1 MGSVP
6 QKSAVVRAR
15 RRPFNCVPSCMPTLR
30 NSRASRTGGGRPGR
44 MAYNS
49 PDYSSFE
56 IGTISKRIRS
66 RNCMEATRSA
76 SVAPRWLESGNV
88 ARLFPRHG
96 LAVQHPAYCASMT
109 FSCQSTAVPFSSSA
123 TEICVMDVCGVNQ
136 TVSPGRA
143 SSIAEIRQPEERSMA
158 IACRCGSSRRRKDQA
173 VFARIG
179 YSAPSRPAA
188 SIAETGAFPGIRRK
202 GVYS

>member
-1 MGSVP
+1 MFPPQAEGSV
-6 QKSAVVRAR
+6 
-15 RRPFNCVPSCMPTLR
+15 
-30 NSRASRTGGGRPGR
+30 
-44 MAYNS
+44 
-49 PDYSSFE
+49 SFE

-66 RNCMEATRSA
+66 RNYMEATGSA

-173 VFARIG
+173 VFCEDRIFRP
-179 YSAPSRPAA
+179 ARPAA